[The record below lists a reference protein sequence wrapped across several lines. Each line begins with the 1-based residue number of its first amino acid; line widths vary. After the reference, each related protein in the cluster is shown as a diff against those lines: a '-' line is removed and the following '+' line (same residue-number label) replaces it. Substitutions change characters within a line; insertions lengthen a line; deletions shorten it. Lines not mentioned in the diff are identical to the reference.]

1 MDYNANECSLKILD
15 IKNSL
20 VLCSYYAY
28 HILTFFSVFFFKCCV
43 FKIITLKL
51 ISKGM
56 LF

>member
-28 HILTFFSVFFFKCCV
+28 HILTFFSPY
-43 FKIITLKL
+43 I
-51 ISKGM
+51 
-56 LF
+56 

>member
-1 MDYNANECSLKILD
+1 MHWIRELLMDYNANECSLKILD

-20 VLCSYYAY
+20 VHTMHTIFL
-28 HILTFFSVFFFKCCV
+28 LFSV
-43 FKIITLKL
+43 L